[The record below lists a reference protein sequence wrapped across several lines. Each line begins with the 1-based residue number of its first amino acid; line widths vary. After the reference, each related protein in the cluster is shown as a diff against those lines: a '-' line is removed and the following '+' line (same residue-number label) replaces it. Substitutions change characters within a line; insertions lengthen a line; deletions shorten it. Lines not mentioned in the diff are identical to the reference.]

1 VLARFVGEYRNVV
14 DPFERLPF
22 VVRAGALAYE
32 YEGAHYPVVPVGPRT
47 FREGELTF
55 AFAEPAPGAATRLA
69 VSRPGWRATFA
80 RWLEPAWRPVA
91 GDLAT
96 FEGTYRSDELDV
108 AWTLV
113 VRDGTLT
120 LHRPRFFERALEPTD
135 RDAFRFADAYDDMT
149 LTIHLAFGRD
159 ADGRVTG
166 FRLTTSRVADLAFT
180 RLLPPVPA
188 R

>member
-1 VLARFVGEYRNVV
+1 
-14 DPFERLPF
+14 
-22 VVRAGALAYE
+22 
-32 YEGAHYPVVPVGPRT
+32 
-47 FREGELTF
+47 
-55 AFAEPAPGAATRLA
+55 
-69 VSRPGWRATFA
+69 
-80 RWLEPAWRPVA
+80 VA

-96 FEGTYRSDELDV
+96 FEGTYRSDELDA

-113 VRDGTLT
+113 VRDGKLT
-120 LHRPRFFERALEPTD
+120 LHRPRFSERALEPTD